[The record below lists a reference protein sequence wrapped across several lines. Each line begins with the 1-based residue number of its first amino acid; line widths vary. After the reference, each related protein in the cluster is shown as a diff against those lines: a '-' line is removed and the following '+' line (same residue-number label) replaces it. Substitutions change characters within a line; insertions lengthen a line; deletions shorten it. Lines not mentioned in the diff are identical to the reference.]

1 MQKINYNCLFLI
13 ALLIIFSN
21 ISGCATGP
29 YVKPTALPSG
39 MPGVYHRVE
48 KGQTLWKI
56 SKMYDVDL
64 DEIVRIN
71 RISDVSSIEIGQL
84 IFIPNR
90 RKQSVPIKYTS
101 EDFIWPVSGRIIS
114 TFGQTFNNMINRGI
128 NIQPYSNHDVVA
140 SRSGKVTFTASD
152 FGNFG
157 NTIIINHNDGFSS
170 IYARNSIV
178 FVKTGENV
186 EKGTVIAKAGSAGR
200 DKNKYLH
207 FEIRKG
213 RTPQNPLFYLPR

>member
-1 MQKINYNCLFLI
+1 
-13 ALLIIFSN
+13 
-21 ISGCATGP
+21 
-29 YVKPTALPSG
+29 
-39 MPGVYHRVE
+39 
-48 KGQTLWKI
+48 
-56 SKMYDVDL
+56 MYDVDL